1 LKTFS
6 SIYPRAE
13 RSLGQLEMSEG
24 TVFAL
29 QIHYFVVLYSST
41 LEILMDQNQ
50 TMNRKPESSL
60 SLETIIALGL
70 FGWLTISVILM
81 GFGIW

>member
-1 LKTFS
+1 M
-6 SIYPRAE
+6 P
-13 RSLGQLEMSEG
+13 EG

-29 QIHYFVVLYSST
+29 QIHYFVPLYSST
-41 LEILMDQNQ
+41 LEILMSQNQ

-70 FGWLTISVILM
+70 FGWLTISMILM

>member
-1 LKTFS
+1 
-6 SIYPRAE
+6 
-13 RSLGQLEMSEG
+13 MS
-24 TVFAL
+24 
-29 QIHYFVVLYSST
+29 
-41 LEILMDQNQ
+41 QNQ

-70 FGWLTISVILM
+70 FGWLTISMILM